1 MADVCLTTVDNPFS
15 PFSQW
20 ENWFDFD
27 VSKGYNTCSLLA
39 RIARSSDELSDAE
52 EEQIVEDAIDEIVA
66 INALGLYKKVKRGD
80 YPADGIKTSKDG
92 PPSEKKST

>member
-1 MADVCLTTVDNPFS
+1 MADICLTTVDNPFS

-39 RIARSSDELSDAE
+39 RIARSSDELSDAD
-52 EEQIVEDAIDEIVA
+52 EEQIVEDAINEIVSV
-66 INALGLYKKVKRGD
+66 NALGLYKKVKRGD
-80 YPADGIKTSKDG
+80 YPADNIKKAEKQ
-92 PPSEKKST
+92 PPSETKST